1 MKWFVQLHKLFPLS
15 THSYMQCFTG
25 GAEAKVILD
34 DNMMVYSKNR
44 CILLLYDSPGMTC
57 TCHCPSRSH
66 IPSELPLVVLF
77 FLSPAWNYRIETISS
92 HMLGVVASSIFNVQ
106 SMLSS
111 LCIKSFFFQGWGLFD
126 TRFKKKLPM
135 LCPIKT

>member
-57 TCHCPSRSH
+57 APAIALPGVIFLRNCLLLYCSFSH
-66 IPSELPLVVLF
+66 LL
-77 FLSPAWNYRIETISS
+77 ETIELKPSA
-92 HMLGVVASSIFNVQ
+92 VI
-106 SMLSS
+106 
-111 LCIKSFFFQGWGLFD
+111 C
-126 TRFKKKLPM
+126 
-135 LCPIKT
+135 